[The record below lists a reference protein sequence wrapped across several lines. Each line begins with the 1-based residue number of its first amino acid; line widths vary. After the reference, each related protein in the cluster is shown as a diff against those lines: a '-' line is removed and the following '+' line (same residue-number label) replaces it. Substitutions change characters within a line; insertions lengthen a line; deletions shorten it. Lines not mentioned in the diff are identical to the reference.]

1 MDRHEDN
8 GDPALL
14 EKEELV
20 SVKMSEDCVLR
31 SKSFLERL
39 RNLQV
44 DEFNS
49 DHIFDALIEEEKGNL
64 GLILLFII
72 VEALM
77 VLLGLLSFQMLVEKV
92 AEQQSPTTE
101 LYLRACLTGVF
112 WMIGTLTKNNL
123 NTDLSYVLI
132 RMQHML
138 TLVIFDK
145 ISTASDYAL
154 QINSVGKIIN
164 LLSSDFNVIEATFLN
179 LQTLISFPLKFV
191 GIIVVMSLQI
201 GWLAIPV
208 GCIMILIIPNQM
220 IFGKIKAYFMKKAN
234 AKKDER
240 IKHYSEIV
248 DGIRIIKLYGWE
260 TVFGDILQKFRREE
274 VGYYVLAYMTTC
286 LSKALTFTL
295 IYFSGYICFVWIEAN
310 NPVLLS
316 TPLIIATMQLLVTLK
331 VIPLL
336 GYETYFYI
344 HVVLE
349 RYAAILNM
357 KDMRRRAKAKDG
369 R

>member
-1 MDRHEDN
+1 
-8 GDPALL
+8 
-14 EKEELV
+14 
-20 SVKMSEDCVLR
+20 
-31 SKSFLERL
+31 
-39 RNLQV
+39 
-44 DEFNS
+44 
-49 DHIFDALIEEEKGNL
+49 
-64 GLILLFII
+64 
-72 VEALM
+72 M

-248 DGIRIIKLYGWE
+248 DGIRIIKLYGW
-260 TVFGDILQKFRREE
+260 
-274 VGYYVLAYMTTC
+274 
-286 LSKALTFTL
+286 
-295 IYFSGYICFVWIEAN
+295 
-310 NPVLLS
+310 
-316 TPLIIATMQLLVTLK
+316 
-331 VIPLL
+331 
-336 GYETYFYI
+336 
-344 HVVLE
+344 
-349 RYAAILNM
+349 
-357 KDMRRRAKAKDG
+357 
-369 R
+369 